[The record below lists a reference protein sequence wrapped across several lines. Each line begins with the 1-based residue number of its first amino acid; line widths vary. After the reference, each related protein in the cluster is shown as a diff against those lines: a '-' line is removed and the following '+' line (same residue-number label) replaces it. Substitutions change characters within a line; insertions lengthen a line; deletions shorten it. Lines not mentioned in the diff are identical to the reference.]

1 MLKDTLHPPTRMIE
15 YTWVWMLLD
24 GVKIVRLSLDAIRKV
39 IMRISAEPPKKPPP
53 CKTTTHARARP
64 HPHTKNGQIRV
75 WACGRVGVREASAGQ
90 LHMVLVGL
98 LKAIG
103 TELGISGKP
112 KRPNAKKNASH
123 RTRTYTSSTRGYGC
137 GLGVGVVWGWGWLGH
152 GVSHSSTR
160 VEVFEQTIVTRNS
173 KPLFSIQK

>member
-112 KRPNAKKNASH
+112 KRPNAKKKRVPPH
-123 RTRTYTSSTRGYGC
+123 PHIHELYTWVWVWLGC
-137 GLGVGVVWGWGWLGH
+137 GRGVGMGLVGAW
-152 GVSHSSTR
+152 GVSQFNEGGS
-160 VEVFEQTIVTRNS
+160 V
-173 KPLFSIQK
+173 